1 MTNKLIGIGIVAILA
16 ATLGITAIGFSQAQ
30 AVPKECAG
38 NPHDHDSGTS
48 GNPHD
53 ANEPTGNPHDQSSGG
68 HHHEGPDC

>member
-1 MTNKLIGIGIVAILA
+1 MAGII
-16 ATLGITAIGFSQAQ
+16 ATLGIMTTGLGSSNQVQAL
-30 AVPKECAG
+30 CTG
-38 NPHDHDSGTS
+38 NPHDADAPT